1 MQSIKDRFDQPGY
14 KVYRSLEDLVL
25 KAANKLD
32 FSEELASVKDVY
44 GTDLDESTLQV
55 QLQILGANI
64 PEKMITIFD
73 VRSYLQQIT
82 PGDRSLLSQ
91 VVLLMKLILVMP
103 ATNATSER
111 SFSALRRIKTYLR
124 STMKQE
130 RLNSLMVLHV
140 HKDLIDALDLSQ
152 VANEFV
158 EGNNTRKQRFGKF

>member
-1 MQSIKDRFDQPGY
+1 M
-14 KVYRSLEDLVL
+14 
-25 KAANKLD
+25 
-32 FSEELASVKDVY
+32 Y
-44 GTDLDESTLQV
+44 GTDLDESALQM

-64 PEKMITIFD
+64 PEKITTIFD

-82 PGDRSLLSQ
+82 PTERSLLSQ

-111 SFSALRRIKTYLR
+111 SFSALCRIKTYLR
-124 STMKQE
+124 STVKQE

-158 EGNNTRKQRFGKF
+158 EGNDTRKQRFGKF

>member
-1 MQSIKDRFDQPGY
+1 M
-14 KVYRSLEDLVL
+14 
-25 KAANKLD
+25 
-32 FSEELASVKDVY
+32 Y
-44 GTDLDESTLQV
+44 GTDLDESTLHV
-55 QLQILGANI
+55 QLRILGANI

-82 PGDRSLLSQ
+82 TGERSLLSQ

-130 RLNSLMVLHV
+130 RLDSLIVLHV
-140 HKDLIDALDLSQ
+140 HKDLIGALDLSQ

>member
-1 MQSIKDRFDQPGY
+1 M
-14 KVYRSLEDLVL
+14 
-25 KAANKLD
+25 
-32 FSEELASVKDVY
+32 Y

-73 VRSYLQQIT
+73 VRSYLQKIT
-82 PGDRSLLSQ
+82 PGERSLLSQ
-91 VVLLMKLILVMP
+91 VVLLMKMILVMP
-103 ATNATSER
+103 ATNTTSER

-140 HKDLIDALDLSQ
+140 HKI
-152 VANEFV
+152 
-158 EGNNTRKQRFGKF
+158 

>member
-1 MQSIKDRFDQPGY
+1 MQSIKDRFEQPGY
-14 KVYRSLEDLVL
+14 KVYKGLEDLVL

-32 FSEELASVKDVY
+32 FSEKLAAVVDVY
-44 GTDLDESTLQV
+44 GTDLDESALQM
-55 QLQILGANI
+55 QLQILSANI
-64 PEKMITIFD
+64 LEKITTIID

-82 PGDRSLLSQ
+82 PAERSLLSQ

-111 SFSALRRIKTYLR
+111 SFSALRRIKMYLR

-158 EGNNTRKQRFGKF
+158 EGNDTRKQRFGKF

>member
-1 MQSIKDRFDQPGY
+1 MKHD
-14 KVYRSLEDLVL
+14 
-25 KAANKLD
+25 N
-32 FSEELASVKDVY
+32 VY
-44 GTDLDESTLQV
+44 GTDLAESTLQV
-55 QLQILGANI
+55 QLQILGANT

-73 VRSYLQQIT
+73 VRSYFQQII
-82 PGDRSLLSQ
+82 PGERSLLSQ

-103 ATNATSER
+103 ATNSTSKR

-140 HKDLIDALDLSQ
+140 HKDLIDALDLLQ

-158 EGNNTRKQRFGKF
+158 EGNDTRKQSFN